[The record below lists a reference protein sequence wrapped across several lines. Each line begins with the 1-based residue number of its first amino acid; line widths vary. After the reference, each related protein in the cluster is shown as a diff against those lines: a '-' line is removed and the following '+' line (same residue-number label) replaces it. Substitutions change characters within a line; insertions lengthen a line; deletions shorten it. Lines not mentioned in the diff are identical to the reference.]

1 MGKYEQPPGEG
12 EQKEGE
18 KKKKERQQQRAGRGR
33 EAEMRRD
40 EETDNKW
47 DDAPHDGLPQAFAAT
62 WNYTTKDRS
71 VGGGGG
77 GGGVVH

>member
-12 EQKEGE
+12 EQEEGE
-18 KKKKERQQQRAGRGR
+18 KKKKGRRQQRAGRGR

-40 EETDNKW
+40 EETHNKW
-47 DDAPHDGLPQAFAAT
+47 DDAPHDGLPQASAAT

-71 VGGGGG
+71 VCVC